1 MRPLPRPAAAL
12 ACVLLAVA
20 TTAGAGERTR
30 AALREALPK
39 FDPAQ
44 SAAAAG
50 TDAHKV
56 ARPVAEDGVT
66 ILPDFNVV
74 EKKVA
79 EPGPDQWLTGE
90 AIAAREARRLEG
102 DMNTLELL
110 LNRWHIPLVS
120 ASFAQRARAGYET
133 KKFREQVGNYFEL
146 ARKLEKVDPKAA
158 RKIRESLDF
167 RKLPKDDKE

>member
-1 MRPLPRPAAAL
+1 MRPLLRPTAAL
-12 ACVLLAVA
+12 ACVLLAA
-20 TTAGAGERTR
+20 APAGAGERTR

-44 SAAAAG
+44 AAAATG
-50 TDAHKV
+50 TDATKV

-79 EPGPDQWLTGE
+79 EPEPDQWLTGE
-90 AIAAREARRLEG
+90 AVAAREARRLEA
-102 DMNTLELL
+102 DMNGLELA
-110 LNRWHIPLVS
+110 LNRWHIPLLS
-120 ASFAQRARAGYET
+120 ASFAQRARAGYEA

-146 ARKLEKVDPKAA
+146 ARKLEKTDPKAA
-158 RKIRESLDF
+158 KKIRESLDF